1 MTVAALNKMS
11 SLVSTQFE
19 LPFVAKVSVAPSLP
33 PAGSG
38 RPRLV
43 ESLAAVCRELP
54 LEEKVLVAPS
64 RFVGHQIAEA
74 LARSGTP
81 WVHLR
86 VESVGSL
93 AHGVVGPALAEEGRT
108 LLSRAQ
114 ALALVEQACAEA
126 LGPSSYFGELAARP
140 GLHRAIQSTF
150 HELRSAG
157 IPPAALPGDAFGDS
171 TKAADLKAV
180 FERYE
185 TALSKGDFVDRADV
199 LRRAVSVLRAKTHP
213 SAALYLLAAA
223 NEMSGVEAELVERLS
238 AGRLRVLESDGPE
251 KWTENASRAHL
262 FRALGEENEIRE
274 VFRRILAE
282 GIPFDDAEILA
293 TDPATYGSLVYEL
306 AAEHD
311 VPCTFAG
318 GIAATFT
325 RPGQGVLG
333 YLRWLETDFESEELR
348 EILAAGL
355 IDLSTVVVS
364 REPPDSLPAARELR
378 DARIGWGR
386 ERSLFALD
394 AHVTELEAE
403 LESVRRR
410 IEDAE
415 EDRSSRAEWL
425 EKRVDTAR
433 FVRTFVSRLIAST
446 PEPEDGQ
453 VELADV
459 ARAASAF
466 VESFG
471 RVSGE
476 LDGVA
481 SKALRDLFSELETLP
496 FPQLDLSA
504 AASRLAEAVGG
515 LHVAPDRPR
524 PGRLHLADYRSG
536 GYSGRSKTFL
546 VGLDA
551 RRHPGAGLQDPVLLD
566 VERRAI
572 NSTLRGI
579 ELPLRGGRPAEN
591 ALALKSS
598 LARLRGE
605 VTVSYA
611 SWDLLEAREQFP
623 AAAFLEIYRAAS
635 GNAAA
640 DYGDLESALAERA
653 GFLPEPDRALNETE
667 WWLARTQGL
676 PLSGGRA
683 ADAVRQA
690 YPWLADGHEAS
701 TQRESEEFTVYD
713 GLVRV
718 PAGLDPRV
726 SGRPT
731 SASRI
736 QDLARCPYSYFLKR
750 VLKIEPPE
758 EARRDPTLWLTPM
771 EMGLLLHEVFRR
783 FYVEA
788 SAGAGK
794 PVFDRDWERLEKI
807 AEEEIGRRKARVPP
821 RSSAAFEAVR
831 EDVEIACRNFLRD
844 EEEHCRAVT
853 PRWFEVA
860 FGPSRE
866 EITPPGSPE
875 PVRIALEG
883 GTSFLLA
890 GRIDR
895 VDEVGEG
902 EYQIWDYKTGSS
914 WGTASPARGRGG
926 RRIQDVLYAQAL
938 EVLLA
943 RNGQKGRVVKSG
955 YFYPGRRGE
964 GERYEGN
971 VDFAM
976 TRPTL
981 EALFDLL
988 AGGAF
993 PHSKE
998 EDDCSLC
1005 RFQNVCGG
1013 AKAAADRMVNKLGIP
1028 GGNPALDPYRRL
1040 NP

>member
-1 MTVAALNKMS
+1 MRPSVT
-11 SLVSTQFE
+11 TQPF
-19 LPFVAKVSVAPSLP
+19 LPFGAEEKKP
-33 PAGSG
+33 PRRSTDV
-38 RPRLV
+38 PRLV
-43 ESLAAVCRELP
+43 EALADVCRELP
-54 LEEKVLVAPS
+54 LEEKVLVSPS
-64 RFVGHQIAEA
+64 FFTGHQIAES
-74 LARSGTP
+74 LARSGVP

-86 VESVGSL
+86 VESVRSL
-93 AHGVVGPALAEEGRT
+93 AHGVVGPALAAEGLT

-126 LGPSSYFGELAARP
+126 LEPSSYFGELAARP

-150 HELRSAG
+150 HELRAAG
-157 IPPAALPGDAFGDS
+157 ITPAALPGDAFGDPR
-171 TKAADLKAV
+171 KAADLRAV
-180 FERYE
+180 LERYE
-185 TALSKGDFVDRADV
+185 SALGKGNFVDRAEV
-199 LRRAVSVLRAKTHP
+199 LRRAVAVLRARTHP
-213 SAALYLLAAA
+213 PGALYLLAAA
-223 NEMSGVEAELVERLS
+223 SDLTGVEAELVQLLS

-251 KWTENASRAHL
+251 KWAENASRSRV
-262 FRALGEENEIRE
+262 FRALGEENEVRE
-274 VFRRILAE
+274 VFRRILTE
-282 GIPFDDAEILA
+282 KTPFDDAEILV
-293 TDPATYGSLVYEL
+293 TDPSTYGPLVYEL

-325 RPGQGVLG
+325 RPGQAVLG
-333 YLRWLETDFESEELR
+333 YLRWLEKDFESEELR

-355 IDLSTVVVS
+355 IDLSGVVAS
-364 REPPDSLPAARELR
+364 QEPPGSLPAARELR

-386 ERSLFALD
+386 ERSLRSLD

-410 IEDAE
+410 TEDSE

-425 EKRVDTAR
+425 EKRLDTAR
-433 FVRTFVSRLIAST
+433 FVRTLVELLLAST
-446 PEPEDGQ
+446 PEPQDGK
-453 VELADV
+453 VELAGV
-459 ARAASAF
+459 ARGASAF
-466 VESFG
+466 VRSFG

-481 SKALRDLFSELETLP
+481 SKALRDLFADLETLP
-496 FPQLDLSA
+496 FPRLELST
-504 AASRLAEAVGG
+504 AASRLAEAVGA

-546 VGLDA
+546 LGLDA

-566 VERRAI
+566 LERRAI
-572 NSTLRGI
+572 NSSLRGI
-579 ELPLRGGRPAEN
+579 ELPMRGGRPAEN

-635 GNAAA
+635 GSAAA
-640 DYGDLESALAERA
+640 DYGDLENALAERA
-653 GFLPEPDRALNETE
+653 GFLPEPERALDETE
-667 WWLARTQGL
+667 WWLAQTA
-676 PLSGGRA
+676 GGGGQA
-683 ADAVRQA
+683 ADAVREA

-701 TQRESEEFTVYD
+701 TQRESDRFTIYD
-713 GLVRV
+713 GFVRDPV
-718 PAGLDPRV
+718 GLDPRT
-726 SGRPT
+726 SGKPT

-750 VLKIEPPE
+750 VLKIQPPE
-758 EARRDPTLWLTPM
+758 DARRDPTLWLDARET
-771 EMGLLLHEVFRR
+771 GLLLHEVFRR

-788 SAGAGK
+788 PAGAGK
-794 PVFDRDWERLEKI
+794 PVFARDSKRIEKI
-807 AEEEIGRRKARVPP
+807 AGEEIELWKARVPP
-821 RSSAAFEAVR
+821 RSAAALEAVC
-831 EDVEIACRNFLRD
+831 EDIRIACRNFLQN
-844 EEEHCRAVT
+844 EEEYCRTVT
-853 PRWFEVA
+853 PRWFEVG

-875 PVRIALEG
+875 PVRIALGRGE
-883 GTSFLLA
+883 SFLLS

-895 VDEVGEG
+895 VDEVGDG

-914 WGTASPARGRGG
+914 WATSSPTRGLGG

-943 RNGQKGRVVKSG
+943 RSGQKGRVVKSG

-964 GERYEGN
+964 GERYEGS
-971 VDFAM
+971 VDFDA

-988 AGGAF
+988 ASGAF
-993 PHSKE
+993 PHSKNK
-998 EDDCSLC
+998 DDCSLC
-1005 RFQNVCGG
+1005 DFQNVCGG
-1013 AKAAADRMVNKLGIP
+1013 PEAAAGRTLNKLGIP
-1028 GGNPALDPYRRL
+1028 GTNPELDPYRKL